1 MSIVGRSIITETPT
15 PRDAMT
21 SPEADLDSL
30 IADTGAQLDAA
41 QQAVA
46 AGEFVDLTD
55 LLPRVNQVCAIAIAA
70 KSKVAADKL
79 ARILPRLDALQA
91 ALREQ
96 IGRLGVEAKPDPKRA
111 AQTYRAAA
119 VPDERK

>member
-1 MSIVGRSIITETPT
+1 MSIAGRSIITEA
-15 PRDAMT
+15 PRPPDAMT
-21 SPEADLDSL
+21 EPDLDSL
-30 IADTGAQLDAA
+30 IADTDAQLDAA
-41 QQAVA
+41 QQAVT

-55 LLPRVNQVCAIAIAA
+55 LLPRVDQICALAIAA

-91 ALREQ
+91 ALRAQ
-96 IGRLGVEAKPDPKRA
+96 IGRRSAEARPDPKRA
-111 AQTYRAAA
+111 AQTYRAAV